1 VEETRALDKPLP
13 FSSERLVVVRRTMQA
28 PLLVLLVS
36 CFFLFYPSSAFL
48 SLSIIRS
55 HTLSS
60 LPAQYPNSL
69 MSATSI
75 AGLEA

>member
-1 VEETRALDKPLP
+1 VEGTRALDKPLP
-13 FSSERLVVVRRTMQA
+13 FSSERLVVVQQTMQA

-36 CFFLFYPSSAFL
+36 CFLFFTLL

-55 HTLSS
+55 HTLSF
-60 LPAQYPNSL
+60 LPAQDPNSL

>member
-1 VEETRALDKPLP
+1 VEGTRALDKPVP
-13 FSSERLVVVRRTMQA
+13 FSSERLVVVRQTMQA
-28 PLLVLLVS
+28 PLLVLVG
-36 CFFLFYPSSAFL
+36 FLFSLFYLSSAFL